1 MNKDRSNLAIM
12 KALIVLVKPLWLIM
26 FVAILFGVLGFL
38 SAIFISILGSGALFG
53 IIDEYIGVGRIIF
66 TKLTVSNL
74 LFLMIFVA
82 LIRGF
87 LHYIEQYCNHY
98 IAFKL
103 LAIIRHQVF
112 NALRRLAPA
121 KLEVKDRGNL
131 ISLITSDIELLEVFY
146 AHTISPIIIAIVTS
160 LIMVLFMAQYSMYA
174 AILALIAYT
183 TVGLIIP
190 IINTKIGADHGDK
203 LRHDIGELNSYVLE
217 SLRGLDEVIIYG
229 HGDQRLENINKYS
242 EKLNSLQHQFNRQ
255 MSWQTSF
262 TTLAVLGFSILM
274 LGLMITQFQQHQ
286 VVYEGLVICTVA
298 MMASF
303 GPVIALSSLSNNLH
317 HTIASARRV
326 LDILDE
332 QPQVKDIEDNGII
345 IDDINKIS
353 LTDVDFAYD
362 QELILNN
369 LKMKFKHNHI
379 YGIYGPSGLG
389 KSTILKLLMRFWE
402 VDHGAIKIN
411 EHNLN
416 DIPTTNL
423 RRLESYVTQ
432 ETQLFNDTIFNNI
445 AIGKL
450 NASTDEV
457 ITAAKKAAIHDFI
470 IQLKDGYQSK
480 VGELGD
486 KLSGGEKQRIGL
498 ARAFLHN
505 SKIMLLDEPTSNLDA
520 LNEGIILKSLKD
532 ASDDKTIILVTHRA
546 STLNIAD
553 EKISIDTIRKP

>member
-98 IAFKL
+98 TAFKL

-317 HTIASARRV
+317 HTLASARRV

>member
-1 MNKDRSNLAIM
+1 MNKDRSNLTIM

-38 SAIFISILGSGALFG
+38 SAIFISILASGALFG

-146 AHTISPIIIAIVTS
+146 AHTISPIIIATVTS

-274 LGLMITQFQQHQ
+274 LGLMITQFQHHQ

-317 HTIASARRV
+317 HTLASARRV

-369 LKMKFKHNHI
+369 LKMEFQHNHI

-402 VDHGAIKIN
+402 VDHGTIKIN

-553 EKISIDTIRKP
+553 EKMSIDTIRKS